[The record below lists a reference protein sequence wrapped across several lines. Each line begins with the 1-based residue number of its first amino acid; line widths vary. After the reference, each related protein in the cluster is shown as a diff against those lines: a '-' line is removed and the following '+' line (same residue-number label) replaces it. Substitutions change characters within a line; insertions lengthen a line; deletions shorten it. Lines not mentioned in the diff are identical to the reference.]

1 MKKSIKRHLAAYI
14 RQMDRLDF
22 RVIAC
27 LILLNAFG
35 LIMIYSASAYGCS
48 MSKEYGF
55 DSAYLLKKQAIFVV
69 LGFVAMLLVR
79 RINYNWFRKLSVP
92 IFIAGI
98 VMIFLLK
105 TSLGVSSHGA
115 TRWLKIGPMQV
126 QVAEIV
132 KIALVIALAAFITKY
147 QEQIQRIPV
156 MVLYVWIL
164 LTGIP
169 AILVYELSD
178 NLSSAIIL
186 IGIAYL
192 LTFVMTNH
200 PIFHIVLGGGAVAGI
215 VVARNYLMQH
225 LPTQAQ
231 LDKMQFRYGRIYA
244 WLSPETYADS
254 YGFQPLQGL
263 YAVASGGLIGRG
275 LGNSIQKLEKIPEAQ
290 NDMIFSIVCEELG
303 IVGAGV
309 LLAMFAFLVYH
320 LIRIAANSENTF
332 GRVLTLG
339 IAFHIALQVLINV
352 GVVLTMIP
360 NTGVSLPFISY
371 GGSAVL
377 FTMIEMGM
385 ALSVDRI
392 HMERSVQRKR
402 MELEKEWEENNP
414 KG

>member
-1 MKKSIKRHLAAYI
+1 MKMSMKRSLAAYI

-48 MSKEYGF
+48 MTKEYGF
-55 DSAYLLKKQAIFVV
+55 DSAYLLKKQAVFVV
-69 LGFVAMLLVR
+69 LGFIAMLIVR
-79 RINYNWFRKLSVP
+79 RMNYNWFRKWSVP

-98 VMIFLLK
+98 AMIFMLK
-105 TSLGVSSHGA
+105 TSWGVESHGA
-115 TRWLKIGPMQV
+115 TRWLKVGPMQV

-132 KIALVIALAAFITKY
+132 KIAMVVAIAAFMTKY
-147 QEQIQRIPV
+147 QEQIQRIPI

-169 AILVYELSD
+169 AALVYVLSD

-186 IGIAYL
+186 IGITYL

-200 PIFHIVLGGGAVAGI
+200 PVLHIVLGAGAAAG
-215 VVARNYLMQH
+215 VVVLRNYLMQH
-225 LPTQAQ
+225 LPTQAW
-231 LDKMQFRYGRIYA
+231 LDSKPFRYARIFA
-244 WLSPETYADS
+244 WISPETYADS

-263 YAVASGGLIGRG
+263 YAVASGGITGRG

-303 IVGAGV
+303 IVGATV
-309 LLAMFAFLVYH
+309 LLAMFGFLVYH
-320 LIRIAANSENTF
+320 LVRIAAKSENTF

-339 IAFHIALQVLINV
+339 IAFHIALQVLINM
-352 GVVLTMIP
+352 GVVLTIIP

-402 MELEKEWEENNP
+402 IQLEKEMEQNAQR
-414 KG
+414 